1 MPCFCCSEPWKRGR
15 LLVKQLE
22 DLIAGSA
29 SGGGAKVTGG
39 AASELD
45 GSFMRMTL
53 YYQCVFRIRWGP
65 YYVFCW

>member
-45 GSFMRMTL
+45 GSFYEYVPVLSMRL
-53 YYQCVFRIRWGP
+53 QN
-65 YYVFCW
+65 

>member
-45 GSFMRMTL
+45 GA
-53 YYQCVFRIRWGP
+53 I
-65 YYVFCW
+65 